1 MLQEEEAAELCDLDG
16 LIGFG
21 STSSYSLSMA
31 ELLFDQAIRMD
42 TDIPENSKKDE
53 KALLRCQRH
62 LSRCLECTL
71 LHIPSV
77 RDALPPPDA
86 TFLAR
91 LYWALGKL
99 QLMEERCHE
108 AEKSFE
114 KAYMH
119 AAKLEGPLHL
129 GHLQT
134 DFTISVETIQ
144 SKLVTCLYHDMI
156 DTLPAEDESPT
167 VMQYEDMCT
176 LLFPV
181 LFHQQ
186 DSTKPPILLEDYRFR
201 GLCFLRVRVGL
212 DIYDC

>member
-1 MLQEEEAAELCDLDG
+1 MQEEEAAELCDLDG

-42 TDIPENSKKDE
+42 TDLSENLKKDE

-71 LHIPSV
+71 LHVPSKK
-77 RDALPPPDA
+77 DASPPDS

-91 LYWALGKL
+91 LFWALGKL

-108 AEKSFE
+108 AERSFE
-114 KAYMH
+114 KAYIH
-119 AAKLEGPLHL
+119 AAKLDGPLHL
-129 GHLQT
+129 KHLQT

-144 SKLVTCLYHDMI
+144 FKLVTCLYHDMI
-156 DTLPAEDESPT
+156 DTLPAEDDSPT
-167 VMQYEDMCT
+167 AMQYEDLCT

-186 DSTKPPILLEDYRFR
+186 DSTKPPILLDDYRFR
-201 GLCFLRVRVGL
+201 GLRFLQVCVDL
-212 DIYDC
+212 DIHVHC